1 MRWET
6 GNRVPNTFRIEINR
20 LLLSV
25 LSICVHQINNLSS
38 YSFKMKWFH
47 YFIIFFACVTVTN
60 LYYFSSVYSSINSFS
75 HHQVEEPSDVIVTIN
90 KTPLCKEGILQR
102 RRKKTKERE
111 SSVPLVDLLIDGE
124 DPYQTADNQR
134 DCRLHHYD
142 FQDVVTCL
150 DQLQLNQ
157 QKEQLHFVFIGD
169 STAMKQC
176 TNFRQVINI
185 QSITTV

>member
-1 MRWET
+1 M
-6 GNRVPNTFRIEINR
+6 
-20 LLLSV
+20 
-25 LSICVHQINNLSS
+25 
-38 YSFKMKWFH
+38 
-47 YFIIFFACVTVTN
+47 
-60 LYYFSSVYSSINSFS
+60 
-75 HHQVEEPSDVIVTIN
+75 
-90 KTPLCKEGILQR
+90 
-102 RRKKTKERE
+102 
-111 SSVPLVDLLIDGE
+111 PLVDLLIDGE

-169 STAMKQC
+169 STAMEQC